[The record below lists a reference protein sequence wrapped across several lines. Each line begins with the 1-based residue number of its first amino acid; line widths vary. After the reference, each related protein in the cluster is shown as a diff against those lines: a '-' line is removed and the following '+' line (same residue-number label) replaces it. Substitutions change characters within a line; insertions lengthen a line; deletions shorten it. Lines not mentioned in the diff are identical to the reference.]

1 MDYLKKLPA
10 ELEKL
15 LGSDAWKFVD
25 SLNQAF
31 LALREEVI
39 SMSSAHSENRLST
52 EISRLR
58 QEIAETRADMGE
70 LRTELKADMA
80 ALRDE
85 VRADIQELR
94 VRIGKLEDGMDD
106 LKNDFREVR
115 VEFAELRGD
124 FAGLRGEFA
133 ELRAEQSSME
143 SRLVARI
150 AELRAE
156 MKSDIQLLHKEISGL
171 HGAIT
176 VQTRWILA
184 AMLAA
189 SVLFPVVSQIVSF
202 SAQLFASTVR

>member
-115 VEFAELRGD
+115 VEFAELRG
-124 FAGLRGEFA
+124 EFA

-143 SRLVARI
+143 SRLVARV

-202 SAQLFASTVR
+202 SAQLFAATVR

>member
-1 MDYLKKLPA
+1 MDYLKKLPP

-15 LGSDAWKFVD
+15 LGSGAWKFVD

-115 VEFAELRGD
+115 VEFAELRG
-124 FAGLRGEFA
+124 EFA

>member
-115 VEFAELRGD
+115 VEFAELRG
-124 FAGLRGEFA
+124 EFA

>member
-94 VRIGKLEDGMDD
+94 VRIGKLEDGMTISRMISVKYEWN
-106 LKNDFREVR
+106 LQSYGVNSPSC
-115 VEFAELRGD
+115 GPSSPPWNP
-124 FAGLRGEFA
+124 GLWPA
-133 ELRAEQSSME
+133 
-143 SRLVARI
+143 
-150 AELRAE
+150 
-156 MKSDIQLLHKEISGL
+156 
-171 HGAIT
+171 
-176 VQTRWILA
+176 
-184 AMLAA
+184 
-189 SVLFPVVSQIVSF
+189 
-202 SAQLFASTVR
+202 

>member
-115 VEFAELRGD
+115 VEFAELRG
-124 FAGLRGEFA
+124 EFA

-202 SAQLFASTVR
+202 SAQLFAATVR

>member
-124 FAGLRGEFA
+124 FA

-143 SRLVARI
+143 SRLVARV

-202 SAQLFASTVR
+202 SARLFAATVR

>member
-1 MDYLKKLPA
+1 
-10 ELEKL
+10 
-15 LGSDAWKFVD
+15 
-25 SLNQAF
+25 
-31 LALREEVI
+31 
-39 SMSSAHSENRLST
+39 
-52 EISRLR
+52 
-58 QEIAETRADMGE
+58 
-70 LRTELKADMA
+70 
-80 ALRDE
+80 
-85 VRADIQELR
+85 
-94 VRIGKLEDGMDD
+94 MDD

-115 VEFAELRGD
+115 VEFAELRG
-124 FAGLRGEFA
+124 EFA

-143 SRLVARI
+143 ARLVARV

-202 SAQLFASTVR
+202 SAQLFAATVR